1 MATLTRRLPGIRF
14 EAQAPPSPVVLPRMD
29 IASFVGF
36 ASSGPLDVP
45 VAVETPGEF
54 ADVFG
59 PDPVLARDTARS
71 EDVAGYLG
79 SAVRGFFRN
88 GGRRCWVVRVAGP
101 GARTTTFQVPGLAA
115 LEGGTLG
122 WALLRARSEG
132 SWADDA
138 RVSASLSAQP
148 VRIEPLPPLSPP
160 SGELRFRALVG
171 RADELQAG
179 DVLRARL
186 GNKWTLVF
194 AVRSAEVPKPV
205 DGLRRTHALDVV
217 GTNPFWI
224 LPAHPHVH
232 THGHLHYIGPHGDER
247 RVRATVIAVGDEGES
262 VTVELKLEVDRVD
275 APAPGALVLAVF
287 GSRHVWIEVADAHW
301 YPRRDATPAY
311 VSLTGVPYR
320 VERRRPPT
328 VAAFPDEPLVER
340 LSLELRVERGDGTT
354 IRLDD
359 LGLAPGHP
367 RFVGA
372 LPTDGELYGDRELQ
386 SLFEPSALVRDA
398 EHPRFPLAGPEHE
411 PELYL
416 PIGLGLLP
424 PPALPAVRPA
434 GDARTR
440 DGLDKLE
447 ASLFLDPKLATT
459 HAPLLID
466 EADYLRYRSA
476 QPRRL
481 CGIHSLLGID
491 EVTLVAAPDA
501 VHRRW
506 NETGRPR
513 GPRPAAPDPA
523 PKLDWAH
530 FLDCGARVPATV
542 EFVPV
547 ETAGGSYSLEWTK
560 TDVKGAV
567 YELQEAGD
575 NKFATAETIYLGAAQ
590 TFDLFGRPRGGRFYY
605 RVRPVAAG
613 QTGGWSHGLRIDLA
627 PPIGWRLEQRADYD
641 PGLLVDVQRALLRL
655 CAARGDML
663 AVLALPEHYREAG
676 TLAHPGTLAGATGT
690 APLLANERH
699 VLSYGALYHPW
710 LASTE
715 PGRPGLVRTVS
726 PEGPACGVLAL
737 RANDRGAWI
746 APANEPL
753 RDVVALEPTLA
764 TTSREA
770 LQQAQVNLVRQEPSG
785 FLWLSADTLSEEE
798 DVRPIGVRRLLQLL
812 RRAALLHG
820 VDHVFE
826 PNDDTLSRTVE
837 RAFDALLG
845 RMFRLGA
852 FAGRTAA
859 ESYQINTGDPPN
871 TPQSVEAGRFI
882 VELKVAPSR
891 PLVFLTIRLARSGSG
906 TLQVATR

>member
-29 IASFVGF
+29 VASFVGF
-36 ASSGPLDVP
+36 ASSGPLHVP

-54 ADVFG
+54 ADLFG

-88 GGRRCWVVRVAGP
+88 GGRRCWVVRVAGTR
-101 GARTTTFQVPGLAA
+101 ARWTRFQVPGLAA
-115 LEGGTLG
+115 LEGGTLRP
-122 WALLRARSEG
+122 ALLRARSEG

-138 RVSASLSAQP
+138 RVTASLSAQP
-148 VRIEPLPPLSPP
+148 VRIEALLPLSPP
-160 SGELRFRALVG
+160 SGALRFRALVG
-171 RADELQAG
+171 RADEVQAG

-186 GNKWTLVF
+186 GNRWTVVF
-194 AVRSAEVPKPV
+194 AVQSAQPPEPV
-205 DGLRRTHALDVV
+205 DGIRRTHALDIV

-224 LPAHPHVH
+224 LPARPHLN
-232 THGHLHYIGPHGDER
+232 THGHVHYVGPRGDDR
-247 RVRATVIAVGDEGES
+247 RVRATVTDVRDEGET
-262 VTVELKLEVDRVD
+262 VTVELKLEVERVE
-275 APAPGALVLAVF
+275 APPPGSLVLAIF

-301 YPRRDATPAY
+301 HSRRGAIPSY
-311 VSLTGVPYR
+311 VSLTGLPYR
-320 VERRRPPT
+320 VERRRPAT

-340 LSLELRVERGDGTT
+340 LALELRVERGDGTT

-372 LPTDGELYGDRELQ
+372 LPTDAELYGDRELQ
-386 SLFEPSALVRDA
+386 SLFEPSALLRDA
-398 EHPRFPLAGPEHE
+398 EHPRFPLAGPAHAAD
-411 PELYL
+411 LYL
-416 PIGLGLLP
+416 PIGLSLLP
-424 PPALPAVRPA
+424 PPALPAIRPP

-440 DGLDKLE
+440 DGLADLD
-447 ASLFLDPKLATT
+447 ASLFLDPSLATT
-459 HAPLLID
+459 HAPLLLE
-466 EADYLRYRSA
+466 EADYLRYRSP

-481 CGIHSLLGID
+481 LGIHSLLGVD
-491 EVTLVAAPDA
+491 EATLVAVPDA

-506 NETGRPR
+506 NETGHPR
-513 GPRPAAPDPA
+513 GPEPTAPDPA
-523 PKLDWAH
+523 PTLDWAH
-530 FLDCGARVPATV
+530 FLDCGTRVPAAV
-542 EFVPV
+542 EFVPI
-547 ETAGGSYSLEWTK
+547 ETAGGTYSLEWTK
-560 TDVKGAV
+560 TDVDGAA

-575 NKFATAETIYLGAAQ
+575 NEFATAETIYLGAAQ
-590 TFDLFGRPRGGRFYY
+590 TFDLYGRPRGGRFYY

-613 QTGGWSHGLRIDLA
+613 QAGAWSRGLRIDLA
-627 PPIGWRLEQRADYD
+627 PPIGWRLERRADYD
-641 PGLLVDVQRALLRL
+641 PELLVDVQRALLRL

-663 AVLALPEHYREAG
+663 AVLALPEHYREER

-690 APLLANERH
+690 APLLAHERH
-699 VLSYGALYHPW
+699 ALSYGALYHPW

-764 TTSREA
+764 ATSREA

-785 FLWLSADTLSEEE
+785 FLWLSADTLSEDE

-812 RRAALLHG
+812 RRAALLNG

-837 RAFDALLG
+837 RAFDALLS

-852 FAGRTAA
+852 FAGRTPV

-871 TPQSVEAGRFI
+871 TPQGVEAGRFI

-891 PLVFLTIRLARSGSG
+891 PLVFLTVRLARSGSG
-906 TLQVATR
+906 TLQVETR